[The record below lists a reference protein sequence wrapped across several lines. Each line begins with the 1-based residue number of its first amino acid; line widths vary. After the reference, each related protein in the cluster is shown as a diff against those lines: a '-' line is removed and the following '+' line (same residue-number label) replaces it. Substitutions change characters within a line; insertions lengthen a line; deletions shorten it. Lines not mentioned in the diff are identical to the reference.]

1 MFTHVYQHV
10 HINGEWW
17 HNIMNKW
24 QLGLSKELGL
34 QQCTVQFDNE
44 YMSGKLIIIYEASIQ
59 SYYAGLMPHL
69 INVHSVGVV
78 VNDAWW

>member
-1 MFTHVYQHV
+1 MT
-10 HINGEWW
+10 IGT
-17 HNIMNKW
+17 
-24 QLGLSKELGL
+24 
-34 QQCTVQFDNE
+34 QQSTVQFNNE

-78 VNDAWW
+78 VNDA